1 MERMMNTFT
10 DSINT
15 KSLGMRDDYGLT
27 FNGMATRTSS
37 LDVNTDLFFQIGS
50 SRNSDVTGAF
60 SKAFQHNPDLAIR
73 TALWARDIRGGAGER
88 QTFRSLLLVMERT
101 MDPDEFESV
110 LAMVPELGRWDDIL
124 NCGTG
129 RAQVYAIEMI
139 RKALE
144 AGDGLCA
151 KWMPRKGKKAAD
163 IRRNLGWSPKF
174 YRKTLVGLTKVVE
187 SQMCAKEWD
196 AIEFGKVPSVAA
208 ARYQKAFSKNATDAY
223 SKYREGLEAGT
234 EKINAGAIY
243 PYDVI
248 KSLRANM
255 NYGWRQDTTVS
266 NKEVIIAQW
275 NALPN
280 MLGDDN
286 ILAMVDTSGSMGCPV
301 AGNNNLS
308 CMDVAVS
315 LGLYIADK
323 QEGAFKDTFLTFSGN
338 PKLENLK
345 GDIIEKF
352 MSMIRSDW
360 GMNTDLMKAMAK
372 ILSHAQTHRVPQED
386 MPKTL
391 VILSDMEFDH
401 CASGSFN
408 LTAMEA
414 TKTLFRQAGYEMP
427 NVVFWNLNARDG
439 NVPVRFDEAGTALVS
454 GFSPNILK
462 SILSGE
468 DMTPEAIMLATVMV
482 DRYKIAA

>member
-1 MERMMNTFT
+1 
-10 DSINT
+10 
-15 KSLGMRDDYGLT
+15 
-27 FNGMATRTSS
+27 
-37 LDVNTDLFFQIGS
+37 
-50 SRNSDVTGAF
+50 
-60 SKAFQHNPDLAIR
+60 
-73 TALWARDIRGGAGER
+73 
-88 QTFRSLLLVMERT
+88 
-101 MDPDEFESV
+101 
-110 LAMVPELGRWDDIL
+110 
-124 NCGTG
+124 
-129 RAQVYAIEMI
+129 
-139 RKALE
+139 
-144 AGDGLCA
+144 
-151 KWMPRKGKKAAD
+151 
-163 IRRNLGWSPKF
+163 
-174 YRKTLVGLTKVVE
+174 
-187 SQMCAKEWD
+187 
-196 AIEFGKVPSVAA
+196 
-208 ARYQKAFSKNATDAY
+208 
-223 SKYREGLEAGT
+223 
-234 EKINAGAIY
+234 
-243 PYDVI
+243 
-248 KSLRANM
+248 M